1 MNEVKKTIKWIKWD
15 VIITSILSI
24 LLGIAFIVVPQDSAD
39 ALCLISGIVLI
50 FAGVIAIASFI
61 SYGYFFGGYFFVLGI
76 SLILSGIF
84 CLINPWMVKGVLTVI
99 FGIFIIINGSSSIA
113 DSIDCARAK
122 VSGWPLMFL
131 MGILTIILGS
141 VVMFGTF
148 DTIMMF
154 AGFSLIFNGIWNIVL
169 TCLFSAKIR
178 KAKKKLREDST
189 TIYID

>member
-50 FAGVIAIASFI
+50 SAGVIAIASFI

-84 CLINPWMVKGVLTVI
+84 CLINLWMVKGVLTVI

-178 KAKKKLREDST
+178 KAKKKLHEDST

>member
-24 LLGIAFIVVPQDSAD
+24 LLGIAFIVIPQDSAD

-50 FAGVIAIASFI
+50 SAGVIAIASFI

-84 CLINPWMVKGVLTVI
+84 CLINLWMVKGVLTVI

-178 KAKKKLREDST
+178 KAKKKLHEDST